1 MFELRYGYHRD
12 NIEKKELYDNLDVAK
27 AEALYRSDKH
37 FAYDFVVLTN
47 VDDNIVLYERH

>member
-1 MFELRYGYHRD
+1 MFELKYGYE
-12 NIEKKELYDNLDVAK
+12 NLEKKMLYDNLDDAK

-47 VDDNIVLYERH
+47 VDDNIVLYERF

>member
-47 VDDNIVLYERH
+47 VDDNIVLYERY

>member
-12 NIEKKELYDNLDVAK
+12 NIEKTELYDNLEYAK
-27 AEALYRSDKH
+27 GEALYRSDKH

-47 VDDNIVLYERH
+47 VDDNIILYERF

>member
-1 MFELRYGYHRD
+1 MFELKYGYHRG
-12 NIEKKELYDNLDVAK
+12 NIEKKMLYDDLDVAK

-47 VDDNIVLYERH
+47 IEDNIVLYERY